1 MNENNIESL
10 REALKHSPEN
20 VPLRHMLAEALL
32 GLNRLEEA
40 EEEYSKLLKNGW
52 RHQDKSR
59 AGNRVLQKGS
69 YSACNVILEEVIE
82 KGVATYRFLY
92 CMRGG
97 F

>member
-40 EEEYSKLLKNGW
+40 EEEYSKLLKMGG
-52 RHQDKSR
+52 DTR
-59 AGNRVLQKGS
+59 AKVGLATVFYKKGS
-69 YSACNVILEEVIE
+69 YSACNVILKEVIE
-82 KGVATYRFLY
+82 KGSGDIQVFV
-92 CMRGG
+92 
-97 F
+97 